1 MASCAAARRRTFDP
15 TFARP
20 QRRFGTSLPAEMT
33 DASRAARPQ
42 SASITQMTEYVL
54 PQHTNALGGVFGGQI
69 MAWIDLCAAICAQRH
84 SGRMAVTAFV
94 DDLKFEQPVRVG
106 EVVRLEA
113 RITAT
118 FRTSMEIEVVV
129 EGEDATT
136 GRRWPCVTARLTFV
150 AIDESRHPTPIP
162 SPAPRHRGGKGIA
175 GRGGGAAGLTA
186 GDARLTPKRSCP
198 APPSLFHGRA
208 SWYGGAPP

>member
-1 MASCAAARRRTFDP
+1 MTADRRDSHVQHLEP
-15 TFARP
+15 RP
-20 QRRFGTSLPAEMT
+20 QG
-33 DASRAARPQ
+33 
-42 SASITQMTEYVL
+42 ASITQMTEYVL

-69 MAWIDLCAAICAQRH
+69 MAWMDLCAAICAQRH

-113 RITAT
+113 RVTAT

-136 GRRWPCVTARLTFV
+136 GRRWPCVDARLTFV
-150 AIDESRHPTPIP
+150 AIDNARKPTPIP
-162 SPAPRHRGGKGIA
+162 PLLLDTEEVKASQAAGEARRGARLA
-175 GRGGGAAGLTA
+175 GR
-186 GDARLTPKRSCP
+186 S
-198 APPSLFHGRA
+198 
-208 SWYGGAPP
+208 